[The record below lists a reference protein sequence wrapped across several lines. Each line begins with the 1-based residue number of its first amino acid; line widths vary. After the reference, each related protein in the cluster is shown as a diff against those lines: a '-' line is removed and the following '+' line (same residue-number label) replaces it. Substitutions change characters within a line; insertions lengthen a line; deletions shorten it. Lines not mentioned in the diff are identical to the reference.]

1 MICKKGITY
10 LYISITKGCY
20 EITYIILI
28 CHLFD
33 ELYFDETYQQRVSG
47 IIFITPK
54 NTDVD
59 TNGKFFSFFVQW
71 LPYNLSLKPVKLRTF
86 IHTKLKTHVQDT
98 TTQLIYT
105 AFIPQK
111 AKRPK
116 KSLYKNANFKIL
128 RNYIE
133 FLIFDLIV
141 IMLWSYICFSFILI

>member
-10 LYISITKGCY
+10 LYISITRGCY

-47 IIFITPK
+47 IISITPK

-59 TNGKFFSFFVQW
+59 TNGKFCSLFVQW

-111 AKRPK
+111 AKRPRK
-116 KSLYKNANFKIL
+116 VFIRMQTLKYSETTLNFW
-128 RNYIE
+128 
-133 FLIFDLIV
+133 FLI
-141 IMLWSYICFSFILI
+141 W